1 LHLAQDTGDEAPS
14 QGSRPTQ
21 SKTDDDDDV
30 PVPEI
35 VPWGPIIGTGV
46 GLGLSGQTTKEVLVT
61 EEQGRHTEQEYPHTL
76 TPTTTLHR
84 HHRPIHLLDRSVASN
99 ARGCDIADTGV

>member
-35 VPWGPIIGTGV
+35 VPLGPIIGTGV
-46 GLGLSGQTTKEVLVT
+46 GLGLSGQITKEVLVT
-61 EEQGRHTEQEYPHTL
+61 EEQGRHTEQEDPHICPSPPPLDYIGITGPSISL
-76 TPTTTLHR
+76 T
-84 HHRPIHLLDRSVASN
+84 
-99 ARGCDIADTGV
+99 